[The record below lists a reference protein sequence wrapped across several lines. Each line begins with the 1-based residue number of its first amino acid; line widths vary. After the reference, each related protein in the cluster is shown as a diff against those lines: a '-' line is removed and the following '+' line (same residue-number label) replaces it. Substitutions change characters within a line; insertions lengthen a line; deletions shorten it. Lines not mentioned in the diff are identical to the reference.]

1 MKLNNYDKA
10 VIIMI
15 FILILVSAVCKCQ
28 TNDTIKFPLNIQ
40 LIDGRNLHYRDYNE
54 LHNYTRA
61 LELKVRRLEAQI
73 RRNGF
78 ENGKK

>member
-1 MKLNNYDKA
+1 MKNNYTKA
-10 VIIMI
+10 LIAMI
-15 FILILVSAVCKCQ
+15 FFTILTAAVCKCQ

-40 LIDGRNLHYRDYNE
+40 LIDGRNLHYNDYNE
-54 LHNYTRA
+54 LYEYTRS

-78 ENGKK
+78 EKSNK

>member
-1 MKLNNYDKA
+1 MKNNYDKA

-40 LIDGRNLHYRDYNE
+40 LIDGRNLHYKDYNE
-54 LHNYTRA
+54 LYEYTRSLERFRA
-61 LELKVRRLEAQI
+61 LRSLGISSTKAHLK
-73 RRNGF
+73 N
-78 ENGKK
+78 